1 MVAKIGNRAD
11 NIVNNEWNR
20 YIEIKDTPRKE
31 TDVSYIFKDHE
42 EIISFFDVDWNEEI
56 VKN

>member
-1 MVAKIGNRAD
+1 MK
-11 NIVNNEWNR
+11 
-20 YIEIKDTPRKE
+20 

-42 EIISFFDVDWNEEI
+42 EIVSFFDVDWNEEI